1 MIAMKNKNTLYPSFF
16 LFALLSF
23 SSALLAQ
30 NTFVDIVSNKGII
43 TVELAD
49 DDAPSTVAN
58 FLTYVE
64 EGFYENTLFHRVIQD
79 FMVQGG
85 GYDADTMEIK
95 ATHQAIALESNTGL
109 SNLRGTIAMARR
121 TDPDSATTQF
131 FINSIDNLF
140 LDYQASSSPGY
151 AVFGQVIEGMDII
164 DNISE
169 QATNNALLNSSPT
182 KNVPVE
188 PVIIEAIRLRQG
200 KLGFVELAQV
210 YTAGETVSVQLEE
223 SLIERPLPLDL
234 WVAII
239 SPENKLIFVTD
250 TAFTDVPT
258 AFQLNVPIKVSNH
271 PIFTFTIPE
280 GLTGSYTLLAT
291 FNQAGSDLSDL
302 KHSLRS
308 NIAQTVIEI
317 K

>member
-1 MIAMKNKNTLYPSFF
+1 MLY
-16 LFALLSF
+16 
-23 SSALLAQ
+23 
-30 NTFVDIVSNKGII
+30 
-43 TVELAD
+43 
-49 DDAPSTVAN
+49 
-58 FLTYVE
+58 LTA
-64 EGFYENTLFHRVIQD
+64 
-79 FMVQGG
+79 VQQK
-85 GYDADTMEIK
+85 MC
-95 ATHQAIALESNTGL
+95 L
-109 SNLRGTIAMARR
+109 
-121 TDPDSATTQF
+121 
-131 FINSIDNLF
+131 
-140 LDYQASSSPGY
+140 
-151 AVFGQVIEGMDII
+151 
-164 DNISE
+164 
-169 QATNNALLNSSPT
+169 
-182 KNVPVE
+182 VE
-188 PVIIEAIRLRQG
+188 PVIIEVIRLRQG
-200 KLGFVELAQV
+200 KLSFAKLAQV

-234 WVAII
+234 WVTII

-291 FNQAGSDLSDL
+291 FNQAGADLSDL